1 MQTTT
6 TIRTAD
12 VQTPTVRT
20 PDSRLPDVQTTT
32 LSFANMHNHG
42 ELFAN
47 IFRARKQSFIDL
59 KKWKLPEVDGM
70 EFDQYDTPM
79 SRWVAIHENG
89 RVLAG
94 VRLTPTTA
102 SCGVY
107 SYMIRDAQ
115 KDLLNGSIPQNL
127 LDGPA
132 PVEETTWEASRLFI
146 DHSIPAGRRMRVQMS
161 LIAEMS
167 NSARA
172 LGASRLICLVKSTWP
187 RWLNPRGVDAQAMGP
202 VIWIDDDYFQCVSIN
217 LAPKMH

>member
-12 VQTPTVRT
+12 VQTPSVRT

-42 ELFAN
+42 ELFAY

-79 SRWVAIHENG
+79 SRWVAIHEHG

-102 SCGVY
+102 RCGMY
-107 SYMIRDAQ
+107 TYMIRDAQ
-115 KDLLNGSIPQNL
+115 ENQLNGTIPQNL

-146 DHSIPAGRRMRVQMS
+146 DHAIPAGRRMRVQMS

-167 NSARA
+167 NSARE
-172 LGASRLICLVKSTWP
+172 LGASRLICLVKATWP
-187 RWLNPRGVDAQAMGP
+187 RWLTPRGVDAQAMGP

>member
-1 MQTTT
+1 
-6 TIRTAD
+6 
-12 VQTPTVRT
+12 
-20 PDSRLPDVQTTT
+20 
-32 LSFANMHNHG
+32 
-42 ELFAN
+42 
-47 IFRARKQSFIDL
+47 
-59 KKWKLPEVDGM
+59 M

-102 SCGVY
+102 RCGVY

-115 KDLLNGSIPQNL
+115 LDLLGGTIPQSL
-127 LDGPA
+127 LDASA
-132 PVEETTWEASRLFI
+132 PVEETTWEASRLFV
-146 DHSIPAGRRMRVQMS
+146 DHSIPSSQRRRVQLS
-161 LIAEMS
+161 LITEMS

-187 RWLNPRGVDAQAMGP
+187 RWLTPRGVEAQAMGP

>member
-1 MQTTT
+1 M
-6 TIRTAD
+6 
-12 VQTPTVRT
+12 
-20 PDSRLPDVQTTT
+20 QTTT

-47 IFRARKQSFIDL
+47 VFRARKQSFIDL
-59 KKWKLPEVDGM
+59 KKWPLPEVDGM

-102 SCGVY
+102 RCGVY

-115 KDLLNGSIPQNL
+115 LDLLGGTISQSL
-127 LDGPA
+127 LDASA
-132 PVEETTWEASRLFI
+132 PVEETTWEASRLFV
-146 DHSIPAGRRMRVQMS
+146 DHSIPSSQRRRVQLS
-161 LIAEMS
+161 LITEMS

-187 RWLNPRGVDAQAMGP
+187 RWLTPRGVEAQAMGP